1 MSDTDGLDPSATS
14 IRPEDLVIYPTGES
28 RFMPTSSA
36 PVGVTFSPPVAPLGQ
51 PVPPT
56 PPAES
61 EADRFVGVIKSYV
74 DQLGADIIDRSDV
87 AIEQLVEMIQYQS
100 ARIDQLEA
108 QVSVLAALSGDQ
120 YRAFVV
126 EEARRMGVRAS
137 DLVVRKGGGEG

>member
-1 MSDTDGLDPSATS
+1 MSDIDPSAMASS
-14 IRPEDLVIYPTGES
+14 IHPMQDPYKPPADTGS
-28 RFMPTSSA
+28 ISVGATFA
-36 PVGVTFSPPVAPLGQ
+36 PPSFAPPGQ
-51 PVPPT
+51 PT

-137 DLVVRKGGGEG
+137 DLVVRKGGEG

>member
-28 RFMPTSSA
+28 RFTTPTSST
-36 PVGVTFSPPVAPLGQ
+36 PVGVTFSPPVMAPPGQ
-51 PVPPT
+51 PT

-87 AIEQLVEMIQYQS
+87 AIEQLVEMISYQS

-137 DLVVRKGGGEG
+137 DLVVRKAEGG

>member
-1 MSDTDGLDPSATS
+1 MSEVDPSATS

-28 RFMPTSSA
+28 RFTAPTSST
-36 PVGVTFSPPVAPLGQ
+36 PVGVTFSPPVMTPGQ
-51 PVPPT
+51 PT

-108 QVSVLAALSGDQ
+108 QVSILGALAGEQ
-120 YRAFVV
+120 YKGFVI